1 MPFRHKVKVRSL
13 DYVLLLCSMIFFPGN
28 ESTGLCK
35 DSCISQLCHKILF
48 PEVKSSCK
56 LGNLL
61 LTNHK
66 WFCQF
71 IHLYDLLLLQCVL
84 CTHCYTQCRQPC
96 SRAPLIHASARDSW
110 TLTDKCGSASCVVT
124 APFSWVLVCTRLFL
138 CPSRICFPSPV

>member
-1 MPFRHKVKVRSL
+1 MQFRHRVKVRSL
-13 DYVLLLCSMIFFPGN
+13 DYVLLLCSMIFSPGN

-35 DSCISQLCHKILF
+35 DSCISQLWDKILF

-56 LGNLL
+56 LENLL

-71 IHLYDLLLLQCVL
+71 INLYDVLLLQYVL
-84 CTHCYTQCRQPC
+84 CTHCYTQCCQPC
-96 SRAPLIHASARDSW
+96 SRVLPIHPSARDSW
-110 TLTDKCGSASCVVT
+110 TLTDKCGSASCGFT
-124 APFSWVLVCTRLFL
+124 APFSWVLVSTRLCL